1 MRIRFICGQSSYEI
15 DIIETDLIDEAKKI
29 VETHCQIP
37 KEGQK
42 WIFKG
47 RILGDDITIQDSGI
61 CDGDAVHVLK
71 SQTKISSDTQNTSNN
86 IQAQTMIVRTDRFN
100 RAMQMLLT
108 NDETIV
114 KESVEVLVKI
124 ITNIISNPHD
134 PKYRKLKNSNS
145 TFQKKIGT
153 VQGGIIVFESLGFTL
168 LGEDW
173 VLEVSGEAWNNLVS
187 CKMKLDSFLQRM
199 SEGAGKGGAQQ
210 SNTSTVPLATSAPPA
225 IPVPS
230 STSSNTPP
238 LDAASLLAMQALL
251 ASLTSGTRDGA
262 GQQGAGNGNGK
273 DDGAGDKGSDSN
285 DDMI

>member
-124 ITNIISNPHD
+124 ITNIVSNPHD

-199 SEGAGKGGAQQ
+199 SEGAGKGAQQ
-210 SNTSTVPLATSAPPA
+210 SNTSTKPLATSAPPA

-273 DDGAGDKGSDSN
+273 DDGAADKGSDSN